1 MSTATGTTRRTKEQ
15 IAAAIARDIAEGRLT
30 AIPVDLPLAQHRES
44 QHLARNPQGLVPT
57 IEIGGEMLT
66 QSLAI
71 IEYLHE
77 TNPDSLLLPADP
89 RGRARV
95 RQLSHLVAMDIHPVC
110 NSSVVT
116 RVVELAGGNDEQRQA
131 WMREFITKGLDAL
144 ESLVGSEASG
154 RCCHGDDPTMADC
167 CLVPQFYNA
176 RLWGC
181 DSARW
186 PRLLAIDAVCAELEP
201 LSGRSSR
208 QDRGTVAIVTT
219 PESVSASGRSS
230 PNRAAPAAPCRP
242 RLRLRAPSR
251 PDSRGSGAGSPS
263 RRRFA
268 RRRRRSERGPAP
280 APRAR

>member
-1 MSTATGTTRRTKEQ
+1 VNDIVLFDYWRSSASYRVR
-15 IAAAIARDIAEGRLT
+15 IALNLLGLPFR

-44 QHLARNPQGLVPT
+44 QHLAHNPQGLVPT
-57 IEIGGEMLT
+57 IEIGGETLT

-95 RQLSHLVAMDIHPVC
+95 RQLSHMVAMDIHPVC
-110 NSSVVT
+110 NSSVIT

-181 DSARW
+181 DTARW
-186 PRLLAIDAVCAELEP
+186 PRLLAIDAVCAELKP
-201 LSGRSSR
+201 FR
-208 QDRGTVAIVTT
+208 A
-219 PESVSASGRSS
+219 AH
-230 PNRAAPAAPCRP
+230 PNRIG
-242 RLRLRAPSR
+242 APSL
-251 PDSRGSGAGSPS
+251 
-263 RRRFA
+263 
-268 RRRRRSERGPAP
+268 
-280 APRAR
+280 